1 MKSDFDVDAIKI
13 VCVSCDKNL
22 SIESTLN
29 HQSAVF
35 VCGNC
40 GLQVN
45 VRMVVR

>member
-22 SIESTLN
+22 SIESAFN
-29 HQSAVF
+29 HQSALF
-35 VCGNC
+35 VCDGC

-45 VRMVVR
+45 VRVVR